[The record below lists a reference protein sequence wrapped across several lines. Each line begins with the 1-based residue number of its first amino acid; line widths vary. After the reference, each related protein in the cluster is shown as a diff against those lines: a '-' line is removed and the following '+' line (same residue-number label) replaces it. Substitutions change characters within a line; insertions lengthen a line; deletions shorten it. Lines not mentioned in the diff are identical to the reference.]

1 MNSYASS
8 AKDSGST
15 SCQRSASSTCL
26 ISVTCIPSVIS
37 APPDVQTLFRR
48 VQVGAHGD
56 GWQRKE
62 ASTKSGGL
70 FELHGDRDEEDER
83 IVRTAPDRRW
93 PGWVLKL
100 GQALDR

>member
-1 MNSYASS
+1 M
-8 AKDSGST
+8 AK
-15 SCQRSASSTCL
+15 
-26 ISVTCIPSVIS
+26 
-37 APPDVQTLFRR
+37 
-48 VQVGAHGD
+48 
-56 GWQRKE
+56 KK

-70 FELHGDRDEEDER
+70 FELHGDLDEEDER

>member
-1 MNSYASS
+1 MG
-8 AKDSGST
+8 KE
-15 SCQRSASSTCL
+15 
-26 ISVTCIPSVIS
+26 
-37 APPDVQTLFRR
+37 
-48 VQVGAHGD
+48 
-56 GWQRKE
+56 KE